1 MSTRPSSRE
10 FRGLSLVELLVALAI
25 GSVLIVGAVTVY
37 SNSRSTYAVNESIAR
52 LQERGRYVMS
62 VIEPDIEL
70 AGYYGYTNLPDT
82 LRLVNGAAPGSVLAT
97 APQLRQRPIPPLPA
111 AAVPAPGLPASAQSC
126 GTNFAVDV
134 LTPVQG
140 SNDEFEFGLDRTGDC
155 DAFGSG
161 AIDDADTLTLR
172 RASAEPADAA
182 EAGRLQIYAS
192 RLRSRT
198 AQQLFADGVAP
209 GAVDD
214 DNDIFDLVVR
224 AYYVAADSVENEGLP
239 ALRVKALTRVGTNP
253 SFVDTEVMPGVED
266 LQVQFGID
274 SGDYDNDGVIDGNA
288 DVNNDGIPES
298 DGRATRYVDP
308 DFPDLDRLQVV
319 AVRIWVRV
327 RSEQPEPGFVDNRT
341 YRYANREFTPAGADR
356 NFRRLLLSRTIALRN
371 ARTL

>member
-1 MSTRPSSRE
+1 MIVTRRPVA
-10 FRGLSLVELLVALAI
+10 GLSLVELLVALAI

-62 VIEPDIEL
+62 VVEPDIEL
-70 AGYYGYTNLPDT
+70 AGYYGFTNLPDT
-82 LRLVNGAAPGSVLAT
+82 LRLVNGAAPSNVLAT
-97 APQLRQRPIPPLPA
+97 APQLRQRPIPPMP
-111 AAVPAPGLPASAQSC
+111 AVPIAAPGLPASAQSC

-140 SNDEFEFGLDRTGDC
+140 SNDEFELGPDRTGAC

-161 AIDDADTLTLR
+161 AAADTDTLTLR
-172 RASAEPADAA
+172 RASAEPADDA

-198 AQQLFADGVAP
+198 AQQLFADGVSP
-209 GAVDD
+209 GAVDA
-214 DNDIFDLVVR
+214 DNDIYDLIVR
-224 AYYVAADSVENEGLP
+224 AYYVSGDSVENPGLP
-239 ALRVKALTRVGTNP
+239 ALRVKSLTSVAGNP
-253 SFVDTEVMPGVED
+253 AFVDNEVMPGVED

-274 SGDYDNDGVIDGNA
+274 SGDYDNDGAVDADA

-319 AVRIWVRV
+319 SVRIWVRV
-327 RSEQPEPGFVDNRT
+327 RSDQPDPGFVDNRT
-341 YRYANREFTPAGADR
+341 YRYANREYTPAGAER
-356 NFRRLLLSRTIALRN
+356 NFRRLLLTRTIALRN